1 MTHNSTTSS
10 ANLHITDVPIEQ
22 LNPAIYNPRKWSDK
36 QRGDLKQSMKRFG
49 LVDPIIVNKAPK
61 RKNIVIGGHF
71 RLDIAKELGYETVPV
86 VYLNIPNLK
95 KEKELNLRLNRNQ
108 GEWDTDMLKSFDMDV
123 LLDVGF
129 DDTDLSSIWDDALST
144 EDDNFDTEKELEKI
158 KKPKTKLGDLY
169 QLGKHH
175 LICGDATDPAVI
187 KRLVGR
193 NKIDMIYSDPPY
205 NINLSY
211 DKGVGNKQNYGG
223 STNDNKSDAE
233 YRAFLRAS
241 MENAISVAAP
251 NFHCFYWCDERY
263 IGLLQDLYRDLGI
276 NPHRVCLW
284 VKNGANV
291 TPQVAFNKAFEPCV
305 YGSKGKPYLSPKAQN
320 LTEIL
325 NKEIETGNRCIDD
338 ILDLFNIWLVKRL
351 PGNEYSHPTQKP
363 VSLAEKP
370 LRRCTKPND
379 TVLDSFGGSGSTLI
393 SCEQMKRR
401 AFLCEAEPI
410 FCDLIIHRYENLTN
424 QKAKR
429 LG

>member
-1 MTHNSTTSS
+1 MTQQNLKIIDTSV
-10 ANLHITDVPIEQ
+10 TD

-36 QRGDLKQSMKRFG
+36 QRSDLKQSLKRFG

-71 RLDIAKELGYETVPV
+71 RLDIAKELGYKTVPV

-95 KEKELNLRLNRNQ
+95 KEKELNMRLNKNQ
-108 GEWDTDMLKSFDMDV
+108 GEWDMDMLQSFDMDV

-129 DDTDLSSIWDDALST
+129 DDTDLSSIWDDALPT
-144 EDDNFDTEKELEKI
+144 EDDNFDEEKELEKI
-158 KKPKTKLGDLY
+158 KKPKTKSGDVF
-169 QLGKHH
+169 QLGKHR

-187 KRLVGR
+187 KKLVGR
-193 NKIDMIYSDPPY
+193 HKIDMIYSDPPY

-211 DKGVGNKQNYGG
+211 DKGVGNKQSYGG
-223 STNDNKSDAE
+223 STNDNKSDTE
-233 YRAFLRAS
+233 YRSFLRTS
-241 MENAISVAAP
+241 IENALSVAAP

-263 IGLLQDLYRDLGI
+263 IGLLQDLYREVGI
-276 NPHRVCLW
+276 NPQRVCLW
-284 VKNGANV
+284 IKNGANV
-291 TPQVAFNKAFEPCV
+291 TPQVAFNKAYEPCV
-305 YGSKGKPYLSPKAQN
+305 YGRCNKPYLSPKVQN

-363 VSLAEKP
+363 ISLAEKP

-401 AFLCEAEPI
+401 AFLCEKEPI

-429 LG
+429 LR

>member
-1 MTHNSTTSS
+1 MTQQNLKIIDTSV
-10 ANLHITDVPIEQ
+10 TD

-36 QRGDLKQSMKRFG
+36 QRSDLKQSLKRFG

-71 RLDIAKELGYETVPV
+71 RLDIAKELGYKTVPV

-95 KEKELNLRLNRNQ
+95 KEKELNMRLNKNQ
-108 GEWDTDMLKSFDMDV
+108 GEWDMDMLQSFDMDV

-129 DDTDLSSIWDDALST
+129 DDTDLSSIWDDALPT
-144 EDDNFDTEKELEKI
+144 EDDNFDEEKELEKI
-158 KKPKTKLGDLY
+158 KKPKTKSGDVF
-169 QLGKHH
+169 QLGKHR
-175 LICGDATDPAVI
+175 LICGDATDPSII
-187 KRLVGR
+187 KKLVGR
-193 NKIDMIYSDPPY
+193 HKIDMIYSDPPY

-211 DKGVGNKQNYGG
+211 DKGVGNKQSYGG
-223 STNDNKSDAE
+223 STNDNKSDTE
-233 YRAFLRAS
+233 YRSFLRTS
-241 MENAISVAAP
+241 IENALSVAAP

-263 IGLLQDLYRDLGI
+263 IGLLQDLYREVGI
-276 NPHRVCLW
+276 NPQRVCLW
-284 VKNGANV
+284 IKNGANV
-291 TPQVAFNKAFEPCV
+291 TPQVAFNKAYEPCV
-305 YGSKGKPYLSPKAQN
+305 YGRCNKPYLSPKVQN

-363 VSLAEKP
+363 ISLAEKP

-401 AFLCEAEPI
+401 AFLCEKEPI

-429 LG
+429 LR

>member
-1 MTHNSTTSS
+1 MTQKQSAPKSTL
-10 ANLHITDVPIEQ
+10 NITDVPIEQ

-36 QRGDLKQSMKRFG
+36 QRSDLRQSMKRFG

-71 RLDIAKELGYETVPV
+71 RLDIAKELGYKTVPV
-86 VYLNIPNLK
+86 VYLTIPNLK

-108 GEWDTDMLKSFDMDV
+108 GEWDTDMLKTFDMDI

-129 DDTDLSSIWDDALST
+129 DNSDLSSIWDDALST
-144 EDDNFDTEKELEKI
+144 EDDNFDVEKELEKI

-169 QLGKHH
+169 QLGKHR
-175 LICGDATDPAVI
+175 LICGDATNSDVI

-193 NKIDMIYSDPPY
+193 HKIDMIYSDPPY

-211 DKGVGNKQNYGG
+211 DKGVGNKQSYGG

-233 YRAFLRAS
+233 YRAFLKAS
-241 MENAISVAAP
+241 MENAIGVAAP
-251 NFHCFYWCDERY
+251 NFHCFYYCDERY
-263 IGLLQDLYRDLGI
+263 IGLLQDLYRELGI
-276 NPHRVCLW
+276 NPQRVCLW

-291 TPQVAFNKAFEPCV
+291 TPQVAFNKAYEPCV
-305 YGSKGKPYLSPKAQN
+305 YGSKGKPYLSPKAKN

-325 NKEIETGNRCIDD
+325 NKEVETGNRCIDD
-338 ILDLFNIWLVKRL
+338 ILDLFSIWLVKRL
-351 PGNEYSHPTQKP
+351 PGNEYEHPTQKP
-363 VSLAEKP
+363 ISLAEKP

-410 FCDLIIHRYENLTN
+410 FCDLIIHRYENFTN

-429 LG
+429 LR

>member
-1 MTHNSTTSS
+1 MTQQNLKIIDTSV
-10 ANLHITDVPIEQ
+10 TD

-36 QRGDLKQSMKRFG
+36 QRSDLKQSLKRFG

-71 RLDIAKELGYETVPV
+71 RLDIAKELGYKTVPV

-95 KEKELNLRLNRNQ
+95 KEKELNMRLNKNQ
-108 GEWDTDMLKSFDMDV
+108 GEWDMDMLQSFDMDV

-129 DDTDLSSIWDDALST
+129 DDTDLSSIWDDALAT
-144 EDDNFDTEKELEKI
+144 EDDNFDEEKELEKI
-158 KKPKTKLGDLY
+158 KKPKTKSGDVF
-169 QLGKHH
+169 QLGKHR
-175 LICGDATDPAVI
+175 LICGDATDPSII
-187 KRLVGR
+187 KKLVGR
-193 NKIDMIYSDPPY
+193 HKIDMIYSDPPY

-211 DKGVGNKQNYGG
+211 DKGVGNKQSYGG
-223 STNDNKSDAE
+223 STNDNKSDTE
-233 YRAFLRAS
+233 YRSFLRTS
-241 MENAISVAAP
+241 IENALSVAAP

-263 IGLLQDLYRDLGI
+263 IGLLQDLYREVGI
-276 NPHRVCLW
+276 NPQRVCLW
-284 VKNGANV
+284 IKNGANV
-291 TPQVAFNKAFEPCV
+291 TPQVAFNKAYEPCV
-305 YGSKGKPYLSPKAQN
+305 YGRCNKPYLSPKVQN

-363 VSLAEKP
+363 ISLAEKP

-401 AFLCEAEPI
+401 AFLCEKEPI

-429 LG
+429 LR